1 MFEWIVQNWASLLVG
16 LIVLAAVVLAFWK
29 VRHDKKRGTGSCSC
43 DCGSCGACGGACHD
57 SRAGH

>member
-1 MFEWIVQNWASLLVG
+1 MAQNWASLVVG
-16 LIVLAAVVLAFWK
+16 LVVLAAVVLAFWK
-29 VRHDKKRGTGSCSC
+29 VRHDKKRGTGGCSC